1 MPCYFYPT
9 SVLGWDPTFAS
20 PIRFEPISQEIIDKI
35 YLVNSRVCY
44 YSPKRKKYRDIPFH
58 SVLTEILLSML
69 EETTSS
75 KLIDYKIVENLRRAV
90 SRHFVEIGIND
101 TGYIPRTS
109 RKRFIPFV
117 DPGLI

>member
-35 YLVNSRVCY
+35 YLVNSTVSY
-44 YSPKRKKYRDIPFH
+44 YSPKRKKFREIPFH
-58 SVLTEILLSML
+58 NALKETISSRL
-69 EETTSS
+69 EEATHG
-75 KLIDYKIVENLRRAV
+75 KLIDYKIVENLGRAV
-90 SRHFVEIGIND
+90 SRYFIEIGIND
-101 TGYIPRTS
+101 TGYIARTS
-109 RKRFIPFV
+109 RKKFIPFG

>member
-1 MPCYFYPT
+1 
-9 SVLGWDPTFAS
+9 
-20 PIRFEPISQEIIDKI
+20 
-35 YLVNSRVCY
+35 
-44 YSPKRKKYRDIPFH
+44 
-58 SVLTEILLSML
+58 ML

-101 TGYIPRTS
+101 TGYIARTS
-109 RKRFIPFV
+109 RKRFIPFG